1 MNEALLRVRR
11 LLRSELQAVVSLSES
26 LEGQDGSFS
35 GLQAVQLL
43 QQEQLL
49 PGAAPAS
56 EMESSSQAAAAIC
69 IDSHGQVKD
78 SGLTAIHRQAPSC
91 SRLNLSL
98 LFLSCVQTWLQQRRT
113 TCWCCCTSGTC
124 RAQSGTA

>member
-1 MNEALLRVRR
+1 MRQGRDLVVNEALLRLRR

-49 PGAAPAS
+49 PGTTS
-56 EMESSSQAAAAIC
+56 KRER
-69 IDSHGQVKD
+69 K
-78 SGLTAIHRQAPSC
+78 T
-91 SRLNLSL
+91 SL
-98 LFLSCVQTWLQQRRT
+98 
-113 TCWCCCTSGTC
+113 
-124 RAQSGTA
+124 